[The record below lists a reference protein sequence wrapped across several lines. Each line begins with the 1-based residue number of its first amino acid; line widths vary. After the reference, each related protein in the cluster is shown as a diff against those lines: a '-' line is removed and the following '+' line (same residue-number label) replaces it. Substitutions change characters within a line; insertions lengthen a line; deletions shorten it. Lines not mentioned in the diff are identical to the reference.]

1 MAEDAIVD
9 SVICLE
15 CPEDECERR
24 IIERA
29 KTSGRS
35 DDNLVNRLSFSI
47 PMYEP
52 FDPPSPRNSLILF
65 ALL

>member
-1 MAEDAIVD
+1 MADDAIVD

-35 DDNLVNRLSFSI
+35 DDNLVSRSPSLSLHMN
-47 PMYEP
+47 PC
-52 FDPPSPRNSLILF
+52 FDHPTAN
-65 ALL
+65 

>member
-35 DDNLVNRLSFSI
+35 DDNLVIRPPPLFYSCISSFSI
-47 PMYEP
+47 
-52 FDPPSPRNSLILF
+52 S
-65 ALL
+65 AG